1 MSSAANYILLDAA
14 RMSDEIDKA
23 LELNKTGMTLYSD
36 KKERALASVSPYLF
50 SYEKES
56 AFAKW
61 IEENG
66 WGNSWGVYVL
76 CFNDFDVL
84 HKHFRKFILVKTED
98 GEELYF
104 RFYDPRVLRVFLP
117 TCDEDQ
123 LKEFFGPIRAFLM
136 EDDDPAFGL
145 IFSIGSTKELVTRKI
160 LKEEFNKVLAHGIEV
175 LEVKPI
181 IGKEKTTLS
190 DSKKNKPPGNKGRF
204 SIID

>member
-14 RMSDEIDKA
+14 RMSDAIDKA
-23 LELNKTGMTLYSD
+23 LELNKSGQSLYTG
-36 KKERALASVSPYLF
+36 KKEKMLVSVSPYLF
-50 SYEKES
+50 SYQNDS

-61 IEENG
+61 HNENG
-66 WGNSWGVYVL
+66 WANSWGVYVL
-76 CFNDFDVL
+76 CYIDFDTL
-84 HKHFRKFILVKTED
+84 YKHFRKFILVKTED
-98 GEELYF
+98 GDELYF

-136 EDDDPAFGL
+136 EDEDPAFGL

-160 LKEEFNKVLAHGIEV
+160 LKEEFNKVLAQGIGV

-181 IGKEKTTLS
+181 IGKEKTTPS

-204 SIID
+204 SIFD

>member
-14 RMSDEIDKA
+14 RMEDAIDKA
-23 LELNKTGMTLYSD
+23 LEFNKSGQSLYNG
-36 KKERALASVSPYLF
+36 KNEKVLASVSPYLF
-50 SYEKES
+50 SYENDSE
-56 AFAKW
+56 FAKW
-61 IEENG
+61 LAING

-123 LKEFFGPIRAFLM
+123 LKEFF
-136 EDDDPAFGL
+136 
-145 IFSIGSTKELVTRKI
+145 
-160 LKEEFNKVLAHGIEV
+160 LK
-175 LEVKPI
+175 
-181 IGKEKTTLS
+181 
-190 DSKKNKPPGNKGRF
+190 
-204 SIID
+204 

>member
-14 RMSDEIDKA
+14 RMEDAIDKA
-23 LELNKTGMTLYSD
+23 LEFNKSGQSLYNG
-36 KKERALASVSPYLF
+36 KNEKVLASVSPYLF
-50 SYEKES
+50 SYENDSE
-56 AFAKW
+56 FAKW
-61 IEENG
+61 LAING

-123 LKEFFGPIRAFLM
+123 LKEFFGPIKAFLM

-160 LKEEFNKVLAHGIEV
+160 LKEEFNKVLAQGIGV

-181 IGKEKTTLS
+181 IGKEKTTPS
-190 DSKKNKPPGNKGRF
+190 DSKKNKPPENKGRF
-204 SIID
+204 SIFD